1 MKQNV
6 SIYLDLL
13 RVAAALTVVAAHL
26 LTYLWP
32 HGPFRIQAH
41 DAVIAFFV
49 ISGYVIA
56 FTADKPGVTPQGY
69 ILDRLSRLW
78 SVQVPAA
85 FIAGAVFL
93 IVDRDAASELPAAIA
108 TWPQLFWD
116 TLTNLLFQGQGWSAS
131 VDSPFNQPLWS
142 VNYEAW
148 YYAIFGAWIF
158 LPGRVRWIAAA
169 ALCAAAGPKILALMP
184 CWLAGVALYRYGD
197 RIKLPESRA
206 FALFLLSIALYAT
219 AYIVDIQHIAVGLL
233 QKILAGER
241 YDLEWSSAMLSDY
254 LTALLAVANICA
266 FANMPSFGADLLKI
280 GSTIRTAA
288 SYTLSLYLYHTPLAF
303 LLIFGLGLGKAGIA
317 GAAIVILAL
326 AASIIILGKQTEHRR
341 ADWRRHLARF
351 ARFGA
356 IRPA

>member
-1 MKQNV
+1 M
-6 SIYLDLL
+6 YLDLL
-13 RVAAALTVVAAHL
+13 RVSAALTVVAAHL

-32 HGPFRIQAH
+32 HGPFGIQAH

-56 FTADKPGVTPQGY
+56 LVADKPGATVRGY

-108 TWPQLFWD
+108 TWHQLFWD
-116 TLTNLLFQGQGWSAS
+116 TLINLLFQGQGWSAS
-131 VDSPFNQPLWS
+131 VDAPFNQPLWS

-158 LPGRVRWIAAA
+158 LSGRVRWIAAA
-169 ALCAAAGPKILALMP
+169 VLCAVAGPKILALLP

-197 RIKLPESRA
+197 RVKFPERRA
-206 FALFLLSIALYAT
+206 FALFLLSIALYAA
-219 AYIVDIQHIAVGLL
+219 AYIADIQHISVDWL
-233 QKILAGER
+233 QKSVMGQR

-254 LTALLAVANICA
+254 LTALLAAANICA
-266 FANMPSFGADLLKI
+266 FANMPSFGVDLLRI
-280 GSTIRTAA
+280 GGPIRTAA

-317 GAAIVILAL
+317 GAAVVILGIT
-326 AASIIILGKQTEHRR
+326 ASIVLLGKQTEHRR
-341 ADWRRHLARF
+341 ADWRRWLARLI
-351 ARFGA
+351 RSRA